1 MFSLMTIK
9 LGGADLNC
17 MSIAYCVYQE
27 PQELQWLMIT
37 EVLKLI
43 DVCRTIEN
51 CLTCTYKESLL
62 LNMESIDNLIL

>member
-17 MSIAYCVYQE
+17 MSIAYCVHQE
-27 PQELQWLMIT
+27 PQEVQWLMVT

-43 DVCRTIEN
+43 DVCRTVEN
-51 CLTCTYKESLL
+51 CVSLVHIK
-62 LNMESIDNLIL
+62 SHYF